1 MRPPD
6 LAGLLVDGFDH
17 ALAPNAII
25 RARPPVKSIGRLGKV
40 DAVAGMGI
48 DDKQSGLGVE
58 AGGTEVGK
66 TLLVGCN
73 QAPIGRRFL
82 GGIWNRTALL
92 IDSKRPV
99 HRSEKSGQKVLPL
112 RAFQNKEVAVARG
125 LH

>member
-1 MRPPD
+1 MRPTD
-6 LAGLLVDGFDH
+6 LAGLVVDGFDH

-73 QAPIGRRFL
+73 PAPIGRRFL
-82 GGIWNRTALL
+82 CGVW
-92 IDSKRPV
+92 D
-99 HRSEKSGQKVLPL
+99 
-112 RAFQNKEVAVARG
+112 AVARPYDSKPPG
-125 LH
+125 DRYEKAG